1 MRQLTTMPN
10 KRAAHMKR
18 TTITVDKQMHAWSMD
33 EARRLGINDFSTFVR
48 MLIAREKGKRKGGQD
63 GASKS

>member
-1 MRQLTTMPN
+1 
-10 KRAAHMKR
+10 MKR